1 MDGDKIMPL
10 YEYTND
16 ETGDIISIVQSMN
29 DVHEYIDETGKKWRR
44 VFTVPQMGVDTKF
57 DEWDSKSF
65 AEKSGKKIG
74 TLGNLFDQS
83 QELSNKREKSAGV
96 DPLKES
102 HLKKW
107 KERRRRKDGSLP
119 KHSSEVAR
127 SISIVA
133 E

>member
-1 MDGDKIMPL
+1 MPL
-10 YEYTND
+10 YLFEQIR
-16 ETGDIISIVQSMN
+16 TGELREVFFHMTDTKTYSGE
-29 DVHEYIDETGKKWRR
+29 DGKEEGLWERR
-44 VFTVPQMGVDTKF
+44 YYVPQMGVDTKF

-74 TLGNLFDQS
+74 TLGNLFDES
-83 QELSNKREKSAGV
+83 QALSEKRTKSAGV